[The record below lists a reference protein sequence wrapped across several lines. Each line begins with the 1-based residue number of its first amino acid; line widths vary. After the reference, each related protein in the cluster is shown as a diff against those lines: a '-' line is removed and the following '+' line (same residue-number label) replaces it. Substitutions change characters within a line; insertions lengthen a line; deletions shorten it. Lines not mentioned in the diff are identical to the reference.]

1 MSEAIFFSVARH
13 SKLKVRISELGRAAG
28 RAAVERFFF
37 RPRAFDKTPAPTGHL
52 LAIARRANHLWAEE
66 NEIVREGCDQ
76 RHPIRVRAADKTEE
90 QKGGRDP
97 GQPFHFYRQ
106 NKKDVD

>member
-1 MSEAIFFSVARH
+1 
-13 SKLKVRISELGRAAG
+13 
-28 RAAVERFFF
+28 
-37 RPRAFDKTPAPTGHL
+37 TPAPTGHL

-106 NKKDVD
+106 NKKDVDHFVRIEMSEGKKERGDQHRVRELRVEEKGGDSDPDHPE